1 MLWKPLLVGFCIVVW
16 ELHSVFSNLCIDR
29 TRPQHREPTE
39 ILETSRNFNKSTGL
53 TITGNEEDL
62 YWPAV
67 HVEDSENN
75 YKTVEGTLSHRTYA
89 RNGEALGRLRENC

>member
-1 MLWKPLLVGFCIVVW
+1 M
-16 ELHSVFSNLCIDR
+16 
-29 TRPQHREPTE
+29 
-39 ILETSRNFNKSTGL
+39 
-53 TITGNEEDL
+53 GNEEDL